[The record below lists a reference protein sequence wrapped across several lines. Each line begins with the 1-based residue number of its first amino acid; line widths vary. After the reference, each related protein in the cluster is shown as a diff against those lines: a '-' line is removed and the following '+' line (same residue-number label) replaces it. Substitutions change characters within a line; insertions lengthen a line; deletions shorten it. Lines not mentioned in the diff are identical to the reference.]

1 MIAKS
6 VRRGGLLPSRRF
18 IHYHAEFVKNAS
30 HHETHFQKLSLYIT
44 FSEVLTVL
52 ANNEQNPIFVDIRE

>member
-1 MIAKS
+1 M
-6 VRRGGLLPSRRF
+6 PSRRF